1 MDPQK
6 ITKSLLQPLDPAIFD
21 FGVVRDTD
29 EKAGFAAMIIKWRD
43 KFLLIL
49 ESDKGKYRAP
59 SGSLKRSDG
68 KFRDLKSYLIVAETA
83 AKRELGEETG
93 IVIPEGTPIYYLGSI
108 DGKNEQDS
116 ARMFCQNFFFCELP
130 SDMEVVLKPS
140 TRSDGEEEFVKDV
153 VWLPAKD
160 GYLILDKIRVT
171 RNHLPA
177 FGRAIRGR
185 FYERGSR

>member
-1 MDPQK
+1 MDQQK
-6 ITKSLLQPLDPAIFD
+6 IQKSLLQPLDPSIFD

-29 EKAGFAAMIIKWRD
+29 EKAGFAAMVIKWRD

-49 ESDKGKYRAP
+49 ESDKKKYRAP
-59 SGSLKRSDG
+59 SGSLKKSDG
-68 KFRDLKSYLIVAETA
+68 RFKDLESYLMVAEIA
-83 AKRELGEETG
+83 AKRELREETG
-93 IVIPEGTPIYYLGSI
+93 IVIPGGTPIYYLGSI
-108 DGKNEQDS
+108 EGGNEQDS
-116 ARMFCQNFFFCELP
+116 DRMFCQNFFFCELP
-130 SDMEVVLKPS
+130 NDMEVTLKPS

-160 GYLILDKIRVT
+160 GYLLLGEIRVT